1 MEDIF
6 TKFEKLKTIIRDME
20 SILVA
25 YSGGVD
31 STFLAKIS
39 RDILQDKSLALI
51 AKSETY
57 SSYEIENAI
66 KTAGELKLKYLI
78 IETKELEDNNFSKNP
93 ENRCYYCKREL
104 FSKLIELAKENN
116 IKYVADGTNY
126 DDIKDFRPGRIAA
139 SELGI
144 RSPLKEAF
152 LTKDD
157 IRLLSKS
164 IGLSTWNKPSY
175 ACLASRFPYG
185 TSITIDD
192 LRRID
197 DSERFLKELGFK
209 QVRVRHYNKIARIEV
224 EKEEMKKIFE
234 DGIIDKILDKLEKS
248 GYVYVTLDLKGYR
261 TGSMNEDRV
270 SGEIKNGE

>member
-1 MEDIF
+1 MEDAF

-20 SILVA
+20 SVLVA

-31 STFLAKIS
+31 STFLAKVS
-39 RDILQDKSLALI
+39 KDILQDKSLALI

-139 SELGI
+139 SELCI

-234 DGIIDKILDKLEKS
+234 NGIIDKILDKLEKS

-261 TGSMNEDRV
+261 SGSMNEDRV

>member
-1 MEDIF
+1 MEDAF

-20 SILVA
+20 SVLVA

-31 STFLAKIS
+31 STFLAKVS
-39 RDILQDKSLALI
+39 KDILQDKSLALI

-175 ACLASRFPYG
+175 ACLSSRFPYG

-261 TGSMNEDRV
+261 SGSMNEDRV
-270 SGEIKNGE
+270 SWEIKNGE